1 MIDSELNYQNCTS
14 CGIPRT
20 LDYMNGKGVC
30 EFCKP
35 MEPIYEDED
44 FIQVVSDDDFPH
56 LQECPKCG
64 SEFYSSDNS
73 AVCTDCLNK
82 V

>member
-35 MEPIYEDED
+35 MEPIYEDLLEC
-44 FIQVVSDDDFPH
+44 SD
-56 LQECPKCG
+56 CG
-64 SEFYSSDNS
+64 AEFYASVSQHEFTCSDCANNPY
-73 AVCTDCLNK
+73 L
-82 V
+82 

>member
-1 MIDSELNYQNCTS
+1 MFDPVEKCSR
-14 CGIPRT
+14 CGIART
-20 LDYMNGKGVC
+20 PYFLDSKNVC

-35 MEPIYEDED
+35 PMQPIYEDED
-44 FIQVVSDDDFPH
+44 FIQVVSDDDFPP

-64 SEFYSSDNS
+64 SELYSSDNS
-73 AVCTDCLNK
+73 AVCIDCFNK